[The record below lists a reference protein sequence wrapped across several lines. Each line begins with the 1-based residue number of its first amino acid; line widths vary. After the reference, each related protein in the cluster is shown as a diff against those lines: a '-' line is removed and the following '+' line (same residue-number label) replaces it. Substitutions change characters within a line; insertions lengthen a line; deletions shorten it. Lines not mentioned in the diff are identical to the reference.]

1 MNLMTN
7 LSNDIVIIP
16 KIHLPFPSSTGNQSA
31 SGHCFSYGS
40 GIPRATSDRKFSD
53 SQIQRH
59 HIKDRLN
66 DPLLNQ
72 PVHSSRL
79 RNYNQNS
86 SDTCITE
93 YIRHQLQFAS
103 ITGGAGGV
111 TTTSP
116 LGRTYNQ
123 SSTNLLSINQ
133 QAFTVTHM
141 LADTGHSE
149 KKLAEQLQLSSYQ
162 IHLLQQSWQRLRCS
176 SNFFINVFRTVISK
190 NAIAKELFR
199 KTSIIDGFTSYKCYD
214 IKEHANSLIELI
226 DFALQEIHSPIKVVQ
241 ERCMVMGASHC
252 HTCENSMSSAWD
264 QFGDSLAEAIAK
276 AEAVRGKRKCLK
288 AWNALLSFIV
298 DRIKGGYSA
307 ESKRRASKKS
317 STQENAG
324 PSSSSSSSQ
333 HMSTTVAPFSKYNDN
348 TATKP
353 TAYH

>member
-1 MNLMTN
+1 MAAK
-7 LSNDIVIIP
+7 LSSHELIP

-141 LADTGHSE
+141 LADTAIKFIYCNKAGNGYVVH
-149 KKLAEQLQLSSYQ
+149 QTFYQCLSD
-162 IHLLQQSWQRLRCS
+162 
-176 SNFFINVFRTVISK
+176 SNFEKCNS
-190 NAIAKELFR
+190 KELFR